1 MENRQPPDGSVSEA
15 TLNQIGQAIAELRVE
30 VAGGFARVDQRL
42 GGMGERLAGVDERLA
57 GVDERLGGM
66 DERLGGMDERLAG
79 VDERLAGVDRQFVSI
94 RQEIRDGDE
103 QTRSQMRV
111 LIDSVRDDVR
121 IFAEAHVAL
130 EQRVTTLERRRR

>member
-1 MENRQPPDGSVSEA
+1 MENNPPSTVSPSEA
-15 TLNQIGQAIAELRVE
+15 MLNHIGQAIAELRTE

-42 GGMGERLAGVDERLA
+42 AGVDQRLAGVDQRLAGVNERLAGVDERLV
-57 GVDERLGGM
+57 GVDE
-66 DERLGGMDERLAG
+66 
-79 VDERLAGVDRQFVSI
+79 QFAEV

-130 EQRVTTLERRRR
+130 EQRVTTLERRPR